1 MLERLQKIIARAGIA
16 SRRHAEQLLLAGQVS
31 VNGKV
36 VTEPGTRADPERDH
50 IKVGGKLLRFPKSKT
65 YLVLHKPAGCVSTMH
80 DPEGRRTLRDF
91 LRGVP
96 GRVFPV
102 GRLEYHAQGLLLLTN
117 DGELANRVLQAA
129 RVGGLEQTYWL
140 KVKGQLAE
148 EVRQRLRQSTGVR
161 IRLLRDAP
169 NPWCE
174 AVVSEPRH
182 DALRRGLAQL
192 GHPVE
197 KIKRVKLANLALG
210 SLPAGRYRHL
220 TPDEVSAL
228 RRSVDNALR
237 AAEGKTSKAA
247 RATGSARAV

>member
-50 IKVGGKLLRFPKSKT
+50 IKVSGKLVRFPKTKT

-129 RVGGLEQTYWL
+129 RSGGLQQTYWL
-140 KVKGQLAE
+140 KVKGHLTQEACQQLRHSSGA
-148 EVRQRLRQSTGVR
+148 R
-161 IRLLRDAP
+161 IRLLRDGA
-169 NPWCE
+169 NPWYE
-174 AVVSEPRH
+174 AVVSEPRR
-182 DALRRGLAQL
+182 DALRRALAQL

-197 KIKRVKLANLALG
+197 KIKRVKLANLDLG
-210 SLPAGRYRHL
+210 SLPPGGYRHL
-220 TPDEVSAL
+220 TPEEVRGL
-228 RRSVDNALR
+228 ERSVDRLR
-237 AAEGKTSKAA
+237 ASERKPSKAA
-247 RATGSARAV
+247 RASGSAGRL